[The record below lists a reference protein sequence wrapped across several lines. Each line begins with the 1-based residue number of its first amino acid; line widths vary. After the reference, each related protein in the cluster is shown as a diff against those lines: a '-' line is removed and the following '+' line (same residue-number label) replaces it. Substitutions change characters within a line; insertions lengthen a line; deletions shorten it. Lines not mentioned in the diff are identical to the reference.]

1 MQTHDEWIS
10 AWNVL
15 PPTSPT
21 GLDMRDA
28 FDAEAFVEDAYLHA
42 QWGRVLDATEPPWR
56 FEPAPRTLGTP
67 APAPAASAAPPLTV
81 AAPAPALDAS
91 AAPPQTVA
99 APAPAPDASDAAP
112 RTLGERRLS
121 DDVLPF
127 DEANGPARPV
137 PMHARSVAN
146 FVREM
151 LRTQNQAA
159 GMPLQYFSLGEVAQ
173 YFNNF
178 IVDVDNHG
186 PYTCSQ
192 ISAMYNVPEHILRK
206 LWTFRP
212 GAETFCKKEVAV
224 KFNMTVPEVT
234 RAYAALGFKTWVL

>member
-10 AWNVL
+10 AWNIL

-42 QWGRVLDATEPPWR
+42 QWQRTLDATEAPWR
-56 FEPAPRTLGTP
+56 FEQAPRTLGLP
-67 APAPAASAAPPLTV
+67 APAPA
-81 AAPAPALDAS
+81 AS

-112 RTLGERRLS
+112 
-121 DDVLPF
+121 
-127 DEANGPARPV
+127 
-137 PMHARSVAN
+137 PMHARSVTTSAHAARSVTN

-186 PYTCSQ
+186 PYTCAQ
-192 ISAMYNVPEHILRK
+192 ISAMYNVPENILRK

-212 GAETFCKKEVAV
+212 GAETFGKKEVAV
-224 KFNMTVPEVT
+224 KFHMTVPEVT
-234 RAYAALGFKTWVL
+234 RAYAALGFKTWVLQPLSSKK

>member
-10 AWNVL
+10 AWNIL

-42 QWGRVLDATEPPWR
+42 QWQRTLDATEAPWR
-56 FEPAPRTLGTP
+56 FEQAPRTLGLP
-67 APAPAASAAPPLTV
+67 APAPA
-81 AAPAPALDAS
+81 AS

-112 RTLGERRLS
+112 HTLGERRLS

-127 DEANGPARPV
+127 DEANVPARPA

-192 ISAMYNVPEHILRK
+192 ISAMYNVPEHNLRK

-212 GAETFCKKEVAV
+212 RSATFCRKEVAV
-224 KFNMTVPEVT
+224 KFKMTVPEVKQ
-234 RAYAALGFKTWVL
+234 AYAALGFKTWVLQTLSSVKK

>member
-1 MQTHDEWIS
+1 MQRHDEWIS

-42 QWGRVLDATEPPWR
+42 QWERVLDATDPPWR
-56 FEPAPRTLGTP
+56 FEPAPRTL
-67 APAPAASAAPPLTV
+67 APHACAAAPP
-81 AAPAPALDAS
+81 
-91 AAPPQTVA
+91 TVA
-99 APAPAPDASDAAP
+99 APAPAPDVSAAAP
-112 RTLGERRLS
+112 QTVPAPPHTLGARRLT

-127 DEANGPARPV
+127 EEVGVLAPPA
-137 PMHARSVAN
+137 PMHARSVTN

-159 GMPLQYFSLGEVAQ
+159 GVLPEYFSLGEVAQ

-224 KFNMTVPEVT
+224 KFHMTVPEVT
-234 RAYAALGFKTWVL
+234 RAYAALGFKTWVLQTPSSVKK

>member
-10 AWNVL
+10 AWNIL

-42 QWGRVLDATEPPWR
+42 QWQRTLDATEAPWR
-56 FEPAPRTLGTP
+56 FEQAPRTLGTP
-67 APAPAASAAPPLTV
+67 APAPA
-81 AAPAPALDAS
+81 AS

-121 DDVLPF
+121 NDVPPF
-127 DEANGPARPV
+127 DESNVPARPA
-137 PMHARSVAN
+137 PMHARSVTN

-234 RAYAALGFKTWVL
+234 RAYAALGFKTWVLQPLGSVKK